1 MKIQK
6 NIKSSEFIFPYYL
19 GNVKFSTTTAIPP
32 FCIAVSIATAII

>member
-1 MKIQK
+1 MEEV
-6 NIKSSEFIFPYYL
+6 KSILKKPYYL